1 MKNPY
6 LSMHAFGKHN
16 DRLLDLIPWDKSKVK
31 DVPVGCLYITDY
43 TNYLV
48 GTNLNS
54 KY

>member
-6 LSMHAFGKHN
+6 LSIHAFGKHN
-16 DRLLDLIPWDKSKVK
+16 DKLVDLIPWDKSKVK
-31 DVPVGCLYITDY
+31 DLGCLHITDY

-48 GTNLNS
+48 GTHLNS

>member
-6 LSMHAFGKHN
+6 LSIHAFGNHN
-16 DRLLDLIPWDKSKVK
+16 DKVVDLIPWDKSKVK
-31 DVPVGCLYITDY
+31 GSPVGCLYIADY

>member
-6 LSMHAFGKHN
+6 LSIHASVKHN
-16 DRLLDLIPWDKSKVK
+16 DKLVDLIPWDKSKVK
-31 DVPVGCLYITDY
+31 DLPEECLYITDY

-48 GTNLNS
+48 VTNLNS